1 MVLAIRKFQPDV
13 IINRFD
19 ARSPGTTHGH
29 HTSSA
34 LLSLE
39 AFDLSNQASAYP
51 NQLEKFSTWQAK
63 RIFFN
68 TSWWFYGSKDKFEKA
83 DKTNLYALKTGVYY
97 AAEGKSN
104 QEIAAL
110 SRSKHQSQGFGTAGE
125 RGDDTEYLEFLKGSP
140 IAPDQNLFAGIDT
153 SWNRVKD
160 GKKIGDLL
168 TQTLQEFDFTNPAK
182 SLPNLVKAY
191 QLIQEI
197 DDAHWKSIKT
207 QEIKVVIAGC
217 AGLYLEGIADTPETT
232 TNSRIKI
239 QVEAINRSAESI
251 QLTAIRLKPE
261 TTVAFQSQTLETN
274 KPFKTTLNA
283 VIPSSIGYTQPY
295 WLANP
300 FSEGM
305 YQVPELEAI
314 GLPKKPKEITLQFD
328 LTLYGTTLT
337 YEREVHYQY
346 TDDVKGEVHMPLD
359 VVPTVTLSI
368 QEKVYLFPNTQS
380 KKVSVKLKAGKAD
393 IQGEVKLDLPANWK
407 CSPSSIPFKLAN
419 KNEEISVD
427 FMVTPTAKLE
437 SGSIIANATVDG
449 ISYNKEQLTLRYPH
463 INKQQILKPAEAKVL
478 RLDLSTGKQKIGYL
492 MGAGDAVPTGLIQM
506 GYEVKILEAHLIS
519 PDYLKAFD
527 VIITGIRAYNT
538 VQEMASKQ
546 AYLLD
551 FVKGGK
557 TLIVQYNTLDDLTS
571 PNFSPYPLQISR
583 DRVTEEKAEVRFL
596 DPSHP
601 LLKFPNKIT
610 AADFS
615 NWKQEIGLYFPNQ
628 WDPAFTPLLS
638 ANDTGETAKNG
649 LLLHAKY
656 GNGHYIY
663 TGLSFFRELPE
674 GVPGAYRLLA
684 NLISIK

>member
-1 MVLAIRKFQPDV
+1 
-13 IINRFD
+13 
-19 ARSPGTTHGH
+19 
-29 HTSSA
+29 
-34 LLSLE
+34 
-39 AFDLSNQASAYP
+39 
-51 NQLEKFSTWQAK
+51 LEKFSTWQAK

-125 RGDDTEYLEFLKGSP
+125 RGDDTEYLELLKGDP
-140 IAPDQNLFAGIDT
+140 INQDQSLFAGIDT
-153 SWNRVKD
+153 SWNRIKD

-168 TQTLQEFDFTNPAK
+168 TETLVGFDFTNPAK

-191 QLIQEI
+191 QFIQEI
-197 DDAHWKSIKT
+197 DDEHWKSIKS
-207 QEIKVVIAGC
+207 QEIKAVIAGC
-217 AGLYLEGIADTPETT
+217 AGLYLEGISDTPETT
-232 TNSRIKI
+232 PNSRIKI
-239 QVEAINRSAESI
+239 QVEAINRSTAPI
-251 QLTAIRLKPE
+251 QLTAIHVKPE
-261 TTVAFQSQTLETN
+261 TVVTFQPQQLETN
-274 KPFKTTLNA
+274 KPFKTTVNA
-283 VIPSSIGYTQPY
+283 LIPTSIGYTQPY

-314 GLPKKPKEITLQFD
+314 GLPEKPREITLRFD
-328 LTLYGTTLT
+328 LTLYGVPLS
-337 YEREVHYQY
+337 YERVVHYQY

-359 VVPTVTLSI
+359 VVPAVTLSI

-407 CSPSSIPFKLAN
+407 CSPPSIPFKLTN

-427 FMVTPTAKLE
+427 FMVTPSAILE
-437 SGSIIANATVDG
+437 SGSITANTTVDG
-449 ISYNKEQLTLRYPH
+449 ISYNKEQLSLRYPH

-492 MGAGDAVPTGLIQM
+492 MGAGDAVPTGLTQM
-506 GYEVKILEAHLIS
+506 GYSVTLLEPHLLS
-519 PDYLKAFD
+519 PDYLKPFD

-538 VQEMASKQ
+538 LQELSSKQ
-546 AYLLD
+546 IYLLD
-551 FVKGGK
+551 FVKNGK

-601 LLKFPNKIT
+601 LLKYPNKIT
-610 AADFS
+610 TADFT
-615 NWKQEIGLYFPNQ
+615 NWKQEIGLYFPKQ

-638 ANDTGETAKNG
+638 ANDTGESAKNG